1 MKKLFV
7 IASVVMFLGSMLT
20 SCKSSGTHFQAYS
33 KINKVQS
40 EKTEKAL

>member
-7 IASVVMFLGSMLT
+7 IACMVLFLGSMLF
-20 SCKSSGTHFQAYS
+20 SCKSSGTHCQAYS